1 MVTTVEAVHAHLA
14 RDPTLTDVLLR
25 DLLRL
30 RRTARWLIDEHGWD
44 TTEEAIVS
52 ALRRYVE
59 DGRRS
64 ALEDPRKGLPD
75 HRVDARGGL
84 ALVTVPR
91 VYEIQEKLLRTWKDG
106 NVRDLLAV
114 LPSHRSIRILV
125 EAENVRKLRK
135 DLGRGTVEDV
145 RRPVTV
151 VILACENETADVT
164 VASLGLA
171 ALTRE
176 GIEVLEVLS
185 SVGECSFI
193 VPDDQRMRAFDVLSA
208 LTSAVPDP

>member
-14 RDPTLTDVLLR
+14 RDPALTDVLLR

-30 RRTARWLIDEHGWD
+30 RRTARWLIEEHGWD

-52 ALRRYVE
+52 ALRRYAE
-59 DGRRS
+59 DEPEA
-64 ALEDPRKGLPD
+64 ALEEPRKGLPD

-91 VYEIQEKLLRTWKDG
+91 VYEIQEKLLRTWKTG

-125 EAENVRKLRK
+125 EADNVRELRK
-135 DLGRGTVEDV
+135 DLGPGTVEDV

-151 VILACENETADVT
+151 VTLACQNDPADVT

-171 ALTRE
+171 ALTRD
-176 GIEVLEVLS
+176 GIEVLEILS

-208 LTSAVPDP
+208 LTAAVPDP